1 MAEDGKARQQGR
13 FMRWF
18 HQTFDSWFFRSFI
31 GPGQV
36 DNAIHGAEKHARDH
50 WKRDL
55 ENRKR
60 YTREQRERKRA
71 AREAERRD

>member
-1 MAEDGKARQQGR
+1 VSQSSRSR
-13 FMRWF
+13 FLNWYHR
-18 HQTFDSWFFRSFI
+18 TFDDWFFRSFI

-36 DNAIHGAEKHARDH
+36 DNAIHGADQQAREQ

-60 YTREQRERKRA
+60 HTREQRERRRT
-71 AREAERRD
+71 ARDD

>member
-1 MAEDGKARQQGR
+1 MATEHSGR
-13 FMRWF
+13 FMSWWHR
-18 HQTFDSWFFRSFI
+18 TFDSWFFRSFI

-36 DNAIHGAEKHARDH
+36 DNAIHGADKPARDQ

-60 YTREQRERKRA
+60 FTREQRARRQA
-71 AREAERRD
+71 ARAERHRD